1 MKVKFAVVI
10 AAGLALSACQA
21 GPGQMGGGLV
31 GAGLGGLA
39 GSQIGSGTGTMVAVG
54 IGSALGGL
62 LGSELG
68 RMLDERD
75 QQQHATTYQRAME
88 DTQTGQARSWSNP
101 DTGNRGEIVPVRTY
115 TRDGRDCRDFTQ
127 TIYVDGR
134 AETGRGTA
142 CRAADG
148 TWQVVA

>member
-1 MKVKFAVVI
+1 MRVRFAIV
-10 AAGLALSACQA
+10 AGAGLALAACQA
-21 GPGQMGGGLV
+21 GPGQVGGGIV
-31 GAGLGGLA
+31 GATVGGLA
-39 GSQIGSGTGTMVAVG
+39 GSQVGSGSGTMVAVG

-62 LGSELG
+62 IGSELG

-75 QQQHATTYQRAME
+75 QQQHAQTYQRAME
-88 DTQTGQARSWSNP
+88 QAPAGQARSWSNP
-101 DTGNRGEIVPVRTY
+101 DTGNRGEITPVRTY
-115 TRDGRDCRDFTQ
+115 TRDGRNCRDFTQ

-148 TWQVVA
+148 TWQVVS